1 MNDEVR
7 TQFLKA
13 FGKHVYRLRKTQK
26 ISRVQLAFE
35 IDSHEKQLRLIEK
48 GEINTG
54 ILTIYKIATAL
65 NLPMEELL
73 RFNFK
78 ES

>member
-1 MNDEVR
+1 MYIRID
-7 TQFLKA
+7 
-13 FGKHVYRLRKTQK
+13 
-26 ISRVQLAFE
+26 IS
-35 IDSHEKQLRLIEK
+35 KK